1 MSADLTWLLIKNNN
15 SFLVKRSGVQFSSE
29 AGNLLNKNSFKF
41 SGIANKKTID
51 IAAAASGRGV
61 VVSTP
66 KTKVTLTKGIRKSA
80 RSVAGLTRAGYRA
93 DLRQVRTTLSVTVSF
108 SFQCPP
114 FLQQSARTQQI
125 PFNMKAG
132 RTLFARLQISSALS
146 RKGEDLAN
154 VLQLIKQ

>member
-41 SGIANKKTID
+41 SGLANKKTID

-93 DLRQVRTTLSVTVSF
+93 DLRKAALARVAAVLATQKPVKAAPKKASKGVR
-108 SFQCPP
+108 
-114 FLQQSARTQQI
+114 
-125 PFNMKAG
+125 
-132 RTLFARLQISSALS
+132 
-146 RKGEDLAN
+146 AN
-154 VLQLIKQ
+154 KN

>member
-15 SFLVKRSGVQFSSE
+15 SFLIKRSGVQFSKE
-29 AGNLLNKNSFKF
+29 AGNLLNLNTFKF

-93 DLRQVRTTLSVTVSF
+93 DLRQAALARVAAVLATQKPVKVAAKKASKGVR
-108 SFQCPP
+108 
-114 FLQQSARTQQI
+114 
-125 PFNMKAG
+125 
-132 RTLFARLQISSALS
+132 
-146 RKGEDLAN
+146 AN
-154 VLQLIKQ
+154 KN

>member
-51 IAAAASGRGV
+51 ITAAASGRGV

-66 KTKVTLTKGIRKSA
+66 KSKVTLTKGIRKSA

-93 DLRQVRTTLSVTVSF
+93 DLRKAALARVAAVLASQKPVKAAPKKASKGVR
-108 SFQCPP
+108 
-114 FLQQSARTQQI
+114 
-125 PFNMKAG
+125 
-132 RTLFARLQISSALS
+132 
-146 RKGEDLAN
+146 AN
-154 VLQLIKQ
+154 KN

>member
-93 DLRQVRTTLSVTVSF
+93 DLRKAALARVAAVLASQKPVKAAPKKASKGVR
-108 SFQCPP
+108 
-114 FLQQSARTQQI
+114 
-125 PFNMKAG
+125 
-132 RTLFARLQISSALS
+132 
-146 RKGEDLAN
+146 AN
-154 VLQLIKQ
+154 KN

>member
-15 SFLVKRSGVQFSSE
+15 SFLVKRNGVQFSSE

-93 DLRQVRTTLSVTVSF
+93 DLRQVAL
-108 SFQCPP
+108 
-114 FLQQSARTQQI
+114 ARVAAVLATQK
-125 PFNMKAG
+125 PVKA
-132 RTLFARLQISSALS
+132 APKKAS
-146 RKGEDLAN
+146 KGVRAN
-154 VLQLIKQ
+154 KN

>member
-93 DLRQVRTTLSVTVSF
+93 DLRQAALARVAAVLATQKPVKAAPKKASKGVR
-108 SFQCPP
+108 
-114 FLQQSARTQQI
+114 
-125 PFNMKAG
+125 
-132 RTLFARLQISSALS
+132 
-146 RKGEDLAN
+146 AN
-154 VLQLIKQ
+154 KN

>member
-15 SFLVKRSGVQFSSE
+15 SFLVKRSGVQFSTE

-93 DLRQVRTTLSVTVSF
+93 DLRKVALARVSAILA
-108 SFQCPP
+108 SQKPV
-114 FLQQSARTQQI
+114 
-125 PFNMKAG
+125 KA
-132 RTLFARLQISSALS
+132 APKKAA
-146 RKGEDLAN
+146 KGIRAN
-154 VLQLIKQ
+154 KN

>member
-66 KTKVTLTKGIRKSA
+66 KTKGIRKSA

-93 DLRQVRTTLSVTVSF
+93 DLRQAALARVAAVLATQKPVKAAPKKASKGVR
-108 SFQCPP
+108 
-114 FLQQSARTQQI
+114 
-125 PFNMKAG
+125 
-132 RTLFARLQISSALS
+132 
-146 RKGEDLAN
+146 AN
-154 VLQLIKQ
+154 KN

>member
-29 AGNLLNKNSFKF
+29 AGNLMNKNSFKF

-93 DLRQVRTTLSVTVSF
+93 DLRQAALARVAAVLATQKPVKAAPKKASKGVR
-108 SFQCPP
+108 
-114 FLQQSARTQQI
+114 
-125 PFNMKAG
+125 
-132 RTLFARLQISSALS
+132 
-146 RKGEDLAN
+146 AN
-154 VLQLIKQ
+154 KN

>member
-51 IAAAASGRGV
+51 ITAAASGRGV

-93 DLRQVRTTLSVTVSF
+93 DLRQAALARVAAVLATQKPVKAAPKKASKGVR
-108 SFQCPP
+108 
-114 FLQQSARTQQI
+114 
-125 PFNMKAG
+125 
-132 RTLFARLQISSALS
+132 
-146 RKGEDLAN
+146 AN
-154 VLQLIKQ
+154 KN